1 MQNKSIYEIYIY
13 NFPVEVFITKMLK
26 ALKIR
31 FSTCFNCTSFMSFTY
46 FVQKKKN
53 WEPKGNSKNLELV
66 RSSFQNISMYIWII
80 KNSYMRIYITLTYSQ
95 CTLKLIIL
103 FKGIF
108 VSLFYAPTVPIFEL
122 RKWRHSIC
130 RRRNSFAYCN
140 R

>member
-31 FSTCFNCTSFMSFTY
+31 FSTCYIAHHLCHLPILC
-46 FVQKKKN
+46 KKKN
-53 WEPKGNSKNLELV
+53 WEPKGNIKNLELV